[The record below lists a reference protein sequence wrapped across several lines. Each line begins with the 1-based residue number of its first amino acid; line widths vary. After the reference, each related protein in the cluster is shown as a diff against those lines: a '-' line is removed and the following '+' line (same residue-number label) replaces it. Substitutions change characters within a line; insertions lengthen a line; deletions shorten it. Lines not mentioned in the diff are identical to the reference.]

1 MTHLVLKVL
10 LNLNQ
15 PTCGTLNSADW
26 LSWHCDH

>member
-15 PTCGTLNSADW
+15 PTCGTLNSAD
-26 LSWHCDH
+26 